1 MTEAI
6 ESTPAPSAVVDPN
19 IVQEYPAIARC
30 LRARSRACKEAR
42 EKNKPDYEA
51 SSEADQAYC
60 NVMPR
65 LSSYE
70 NIRDFIACVIHGM
83 LIHVIDWD
91 HSTKLLYAAQ
101 VALSTVRHKPVP
113 EKPATA

>member
-6 ESTPAPSAVVDPN
+6 ETTPAPSAAADPN
-19 IVQEYPAIARC
+19 VFLENPAIARC
-30 LRARSRACKEAR
+30 LRARSRAYKDAR

-51 SSEADQAYC
+51 SSEADQAYRL
-60 NVMPR
+60 VMPR

-70 NIRDFIACVIHGM
+70 NIRDFVACVTHGM
-83 LIHVIDWD
+83 IIHVIDWD

-101 VALSTVRHKPVP
+101 VALGTVRRQPP
-113 EKPATA
+113 APKPAA